1 AQRVPQSWKLGVVR
15 LLHKKGAREDPA
27 NWRPICLQQAIC
39 KLYTE
44 VLARRLVRW
53 LDANE
58 RHAPGQKGFRSVNG
72 CGEPNFLAATL
83 IDHARRRHKPLYE
96 VWYDFCNAFGSVPF
110 KLLWDALARL
120 GVPAHYVEVCQGL
133 YESAAFVVGNAADG
147 PTEPILQRVGVFQGC
162 PLSPHL
168 FSAASSPLLHALQ
181 KLPSSGV
188 QLSGDDR
195 PGVSAYAD
203 DLKIF
208 SGTKAGITAQHELV
222 AAFLDWTGMKA
233 NPAKCRSMG
242 VRRNGAVEAD
252 DLDLA
257 LADTP
262 IPTMTHHQ
270 SYAYLGIGDGFDH
283 VRRRIELAPKLKLL
297 KQDATA
303 LIESGLAPWQVV
315 KAVKVYLYPR
325 VEYALRHLHPEDQH
339 IKGFDDHLRRGHR
352 HLLRLPK
359 NANNEFFSPS
369 LCRRGRSTTSSSR
382 PRWSNPLPAHPLGR
396 CSFACRT
403 TRSGSTTATSCGT
416 WSGT

>member
-1 AQRVPQSWKLGVVR
+1 
-15 LLHKKGAREDPA
+15 
-27 NWRPICLQQAIC
+27 
-39 KLYTE
+39 
-44 VLARRLVRW
+44 
-53 LDANE
+53 
-58 RHAPGQKGFRSVNG
+58 
-72 CGEPNFLAATL
+72 
-83 IDHARRRHKPLYE
+83 
-96 VWYDFCNAFGSVPF
+96 
-110 KLLWDALARL
+110 
-120 GVPAHYVEVCQGL
+120 
-133 YESAAFVVGNAADG
+133 
-147 PTEPILQRVGVFQGC
+147 
-162 PLSPHL
+162 
-168 FSAASSPLLHALQ
+168 SPLLHALQ

-208 SGTKAGITAQHELV
+208 SGTKAGVTAQHELV

-242 VRRNGAVEAD
+242 VRRNGNGAVEAD
-252 DLDLA
+252 NLDLA

>member
-1 AQRVPQSWKLGVVR
+1 
-15 LLHKKGAREDPA
+15 
-27 NWRPICLQQAIC
+27 
-39 KLYTE
+39 
-44 VLARRLVRW
+44 
-53 LDANE
+53 
-58 RHAPGQKGFRSVNG
+58 
-72 CGEPNFLAATL
+72 
-83 IDHARRRHKPLYE
+83 
-96 VWYDFCNAFGSVPF
+96 
-110 KLLWDALARL
+110 
-120 GVPAHYVEVCQGL
+120 
-133 YESAAFVVGNAADG
+133 
-147 PTEPILQRVGVFQGC
+147 
-162 PLSPHL
+162 
-168 FSAASSPLLHALQ
+168 SPLLHALQ

-208 SGTKAGITAQHELV
+208 SGTKAGVTAQHELV

-242 VRRNGAVEAD
+242 VRRNGNGAVEAD
-252 DLDLA
+252 NLDLA

-283 VRRRIELAPKLKLL
+283 VRRRIELAPKLKQL

-339 IKGFDDHLRRGHR
+339 LRGFDDHLRRGLR

-359 NANNEFFSPS
+359 S
-369 LCRRGRSTTSSSR
+369 
-382 PRWSNPLPAHPLGR
+382 
-396 CSFACRT
+396 
-403 TRSGSTTATSCGT
+403 
-416 WSGT
+416 